1 MNKAYNR
8 TYWENYPSDA
18 SPINEASLNKIEVGV
33 DEIDNRVIT
42 LDATKFDKT
51 EASKLIK
58 SITFDRVTGVFT
70 ITYYNGAKATIDTM
84 LEKLAINFD
93 YDIQTQRLIITLDD
107 GTLKYVDM
115 SALITQYEFLESGTV
130 AFSVNSSGE
139 VSAIVKEG
147 SIEEKHL
154 QPNYLADIKVEVAK
168 AQASQT
174 AAATSE
180 ANALESENAA
190 KTSETNAKTSEI
202 NAKVSETNAASSAG
216 TASAQATA
224 AKNSATAAAT
234 SATNAATSAY
244 TASNKATEAANSAAS
259 AASSAGTATSKA
271 SAASTSAANAADSA
285 TEAESYAHGGTGTRE
300 NEDSDNA
307 KYYYEQAKG
316 ISEGLQ
322 GSLLP
327 MGTITFSQLETSTK
341 QSGYMYNISDE
352 FTTDDTFKEGA
363 GYTYPAGTN
372 VYYTAD
378 GYWDC
383 LAGTQVT
390 GVKGNAETSYRKGN
404 VNITP
409 ENIGALSKE
418 SEETRKLNG
427 NISQYSSRTEFN
439 SLGWYRVAKYSPNHQ
454 NAYQGASSNGCDI
467 ILKRSWGN
475 QKGEYHHIEL
485 MWTSERTAKFK
496 PVSDISQYSGITAIR
511 LVGDSSSQTAYID
524 IYYACSQLNA
534 VNIIITNG
542 STATGYNWEVI
553 APIQVPESADGI
565 TEYASGAIR
574 ANSLGCATYDGEGRD
589 IAVNYLKKGD
599 DSANNIVTFTTGDV
613 ASPTAWTDVSV
624 LSSGEKHSSILNK
637 ISTMFKN
644 VRYTYNTLSGFLST
658 LKYTNISSY
667 VNYNSSEISSINAWC
682 ESGMVVLYVTIK
694 AGTMGAIQFT
704 VTESRYRPTSGG
716 VCGTYA
722 SLTTSVDRDKFS
734 GAFIS
739 AGGAGTIWI
748 ISALANTEFVCFTY
762 PVRFG

>member
-1 MNKAYNR
+1 MANFSKLMITEKGKELLSEKLLSEKLLIYTRIAVSSHAY
-8 TYWENYPSDA
+8 A
-18 SPINEASLNKIEVGV
+18 A
-33 DEIDNRVIT
+33 DEIHSMTGLEDIVQYLPVRKVVKENDTVVVDGILNNENLAEGYFIRTIGLFAELGSGEEVLFAVTIERSNASYMPEHSETITSIQIKLRIKLDNTENISIIANTGGVATVGDVLDLQNLVESHTSDTVKHVSKAERELWNGALDSAKEYSNDIYQQAAGYTDQKIADLIDGAPET
-42 LDATKFDKT
+42 LD
-51 EASKLIK
+51 
-58 SITFDRVTGVFT
+58 
-70 ITYYNGAKATIDTM
+70 
-84 LEKLAINFD
+84 
-93 YDIQTQRLIITLDD
+93 
-107 GTLKYVDM
+107 TLK
-115 SALITQYEFLESGTV
+115 
-130 AFSVNSSGE
+130 
-139 VSAIVKEG
+139 
-147 SIEEKHL
+147 
-154 QPNYLADIKVEVAK
+154 EVAD
-168 AQASQT
+168 AIA
-174 AAATSE
+174 
-180 ANALESENAA
+180 
-190 KTSETNAKTSEI
+190 
-202 NAKVSETNAASSAG
+202 
-216 TASAQATA
+216 
-224 AKNSATAAAT
+224 
-234 SATNAATSAY
+234 
-244 TASNKATEAANSAAS
+244 
-259 AASSAGTATSKA
+259 
-271 SAASTSAANAADSA
+271 
-285 TEAESYAHGGTGTRE
+285 E
-300 NEDSDNA
+300 NEDVVTALDA
-307 KYYYEQAKG
+307 A
-316 ISEGLQ
+316 I
-322 GSLLP
+322 
-327 MGTITFSQLETSTK
+327 GTKAK
-341 QSGYMYNISDE
+341 QSELDTHTGNSTIHVTASERTKWNNALPLSGGTLTSSEYEILRLKRTGSDAGVGIKFE
-352 FTTDDTFKEGA
+352 NSNGTLGSINMSGGIDTGLRR
-363 GYTYPAGTN
+363 N
-372 VYYTAD
+372 TAD
-378 GYWDC
+378 GSKSYTFLDTGNFK
-383 LAGTQVT
+383 AHVT
-390 GVKGNAETSYRKGN
+390 PTE
-404 VNITP
+404 
-409 ENIGALSKE
+409 IGALSKE
-418 SEETRKLNG
+418 SEETQKLNG
-427 NISQYSSRTEFN
+427 NISQYASRTEFN
-439 SLGWYRVAKYSPNHQ
+439 SLGWYRIAKYSPEHQ
-454 NAYQGASSNGCDI
+454 NAYQGASSNGCEI

-722 SLTTSVDRDKFS
+722 SLTTSVDRDKYS